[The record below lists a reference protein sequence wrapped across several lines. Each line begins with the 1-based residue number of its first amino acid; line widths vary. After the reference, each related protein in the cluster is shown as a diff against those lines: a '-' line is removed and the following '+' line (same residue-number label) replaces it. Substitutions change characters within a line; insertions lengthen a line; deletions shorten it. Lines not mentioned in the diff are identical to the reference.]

1 MAKERLCPTGML
13 KPRGSYSQVV
23 VSDPGRMVFLAG
35 QVALDED
42 GKVVGVGD
50 IRAQT
55 RQVLE
60 NIKRGIEAVG
70 GTLKDVVSLTVFT
83 TDARYNTDVSEVRRE
98 IFDSDLPASTQVEVA
113 GLMRPELLIEI
124 SAVAILST
132 KA

>member
-1 MAKERLCPTGML
+1 MAKERLCPAGML

-42 GKVVGVGD
+42 AKVVGVGD

-55 RQVLE
+55 RQVLQ
-60 NIKRGIEAVG
+60 NIKRGVEAVG

-83 TDARYNTDVSEVRRE
+83 TDARYNSDVSEVRRE
-98 IFDSDLPASTQVEVA
+98 IFGSDLPASTQVEVA

-132 KA
+132 KT

>member
-42 GKVVGVGD
+42 AKVVGVGD

-55 RQVLE
+55 RQVLQ
-60 NIKRGIEAVG
+60 NIKRGVEAVG

-83 TDARYNTDVSEVRRE
+83 TDARYNSDVSEVRRE
-98 IFDSDLPASTQVEVA
+98 IFGSDLPASTQVEVA

-132 KA
+132 KT

>member
-13 KPRGSYSQVV
+13 KPRGSYSQVEIV
-23 VSDPGRMVFLAG
+23 VRVADI
-35 QVALDED
+35 QVE
-42 GKVVGVGD
+42 GKVIGIGD

-55 RQVLE
+55 RQVLQ
-60 NIKRGIEAVG
+60 NIKRGMEAVG

-83 TDARYNTDVSEVRRE
+83 TDARYNSEVSEVRRE